1 MKYEN
6 TPWLYPGWEI
16 SFSPEELMSIDEVV
30 EIIVN
35 SVKTRTP
42 LSLVRVGDGEL
53 TVMSQN
59 ICLSSEYL
67 SNHIAWKTTDYC
79 GVSLREDML
88 DQYKTRDR
96 LIESVKTADLVGVYP
111 RGIFT
116 SKVFSAIHFKPSRL
130 FFIFSNLNLCTRKSF
145 VDLIIESPPLLVG
158 RLSEQFAGYIKETL
172 GVQVPGYYTG
182 QYGPN
187 DIEKTIEFMASIPHD
202 WSLVSSGVNAD
213 LIAPIMA
220 KQYGKVCVD
229 YGQGVNV
236 LLDPKYKGKYKF
248 YGH

>member
-16 SFSPEELMSIDEVV
+16 TFSREELMSLDELVK
-30 EIIVN
+30 IIVS
-35 SVKTRTP
+35 SVNNKIP
-42 LSLVRVGDGEL
+42 LSMIRVGDGEL
-53 TVMSQN
+53 TVMSQG
-59 ICLSSEYL
+59 ICLSSDHL
-67 SNHIAWKTTDYC
+67 SHHIAWKTTDYC
-79 GVSLREDML
+79 GVSLKQDML
-88 DQYKTRDR
+88 DEFKTRDR
-96 LIESVKTADLVGVYP
+96 LIEAVKTADLVGIYP
-111 RGIFT
+111 NGIFT

-130 FFIFSNLNLCTRKSF
+130 FFIYSNLSLCTKKSF
-145 VDLIIESPPLLVG
+145 VDLIIANPPLLVG
-158 RLSEQFAGYIKETL
+158 RLAERFAEYIEKTL
-172 GVQVPGYYTG
+172 GVKVPGYYTG
-182 QYGPN
+182 QHGPE
-187 DIEKTIEFMASIPHD
+187 DIEKTVEYMASIPHD